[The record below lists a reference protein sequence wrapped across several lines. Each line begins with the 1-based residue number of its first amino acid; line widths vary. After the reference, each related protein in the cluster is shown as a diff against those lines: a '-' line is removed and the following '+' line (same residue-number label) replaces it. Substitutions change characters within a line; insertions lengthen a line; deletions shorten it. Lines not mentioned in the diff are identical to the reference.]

1 MTTTIANSTD
11 QSEALEPRTSG
22 NKHGDIRLRIQW
34 KLERSFRRNRDNGY
48 EKPTAREPKNK
59 RRVKVPPGR
68 QERAYAPEESEG
80 ASGFSSAPILRRV
93 VTGRNPL
100 PARIRLLRSPQRT
113 NRRSNSKEAEWFP
126 GHQASTEEWR
136 NHSKNG
142 SWNGPDQAQASTLWP
157 IWTKPISEW
166 DPIDLWPIC
175 TNGKSPTAHAR

>member
-34 KLERSFRRNRDNGY
+34 KLARSFRRNRDNGY

-113 NRRSNSKEAEWFP
+113 NRRSNSKGSGMIPWSSSFYGGMAKPFEKWELKWAGPGPSLNLVAHMNEAHF
-126 GHQASTEEWR
+126 R
-136 NHSKNG
+136 VG
-142 SWNGPDQAQASTLWP
+142 SNRLV
-157 IWTKPISEW
+157 
-166 DPIDLWPIC
+166 
-175 TNGKSPTAHAR
+175 AHMHERQIPHRPC